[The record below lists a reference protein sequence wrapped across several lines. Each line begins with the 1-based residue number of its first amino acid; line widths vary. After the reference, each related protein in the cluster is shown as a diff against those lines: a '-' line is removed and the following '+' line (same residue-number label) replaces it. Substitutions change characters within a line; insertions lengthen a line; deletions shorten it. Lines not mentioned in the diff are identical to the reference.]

1 MPALCDD
8 QQAVTDVLRQF
19 SMAAARRIALGF
31 GLGVVFL
38 FASFGGSEK
47 AVPMS
52 EGSNIPFH
60 AAPLG
65 LRDPV
70 AARPA
75 CKPAGKSTVTY
86 AVVVRGADVVARA
99 QPGGGAVLG
108 RFPHIDQN
116 GYPSVFGVV
125 DTKVGSHCGTTFYRV
140 QLPVAPNGST
150 GWVAAWAVRLLV
162 VHTRIAISLS
172 AHRLVLYRNGRVAF
186 RAKVAV
192 GTPDTPT
199 PTGDYFVNERFVL
212 ANPSG
217 PFGVAALGISAHST
231 VLKNWVQGGPIGIH
245 GTNEPTL
252 IGDAA
257 SHGCVRLFNSD
268 MSRLFTLAPAG
279 TPVAITS

>member
-1 MPALCDD
+1 M
-8 QQAVTDVLRQF
+8 TDVLRRF
-19 SMAAARRIALGF
+19 GLAAARRIALGF
-31 GLGVVFL
+31 CLGVVFL
-38 FASFGGSEK
+38 LASFGGSEK

-52 EGSNIPFH
+52 EGSNVPFH

-70 AARPA
+70 SARPA
-75 CKPAGKSTVTY
+75 CKPVGKSAVTY

-99 QPGGGAVLG
+99 RPGGGTILG
-108 RFPHIDQN
+108 RYPHVDQN

-125 DTKVGSHCGTTFYRV
+125 DRKVGSHCGTTFYRV

-162 VHTRIAISLS
+162 VQTRIEISLS
-172 AHRLVLYRNGRVAF
+172 THRLTLYRNGRAVF

-199 PTGDYFVNERFVL
+199 PIGDYFVNERFVL

-268 MSRLFTLAPAG
+268 MSHLFKLAPAG
-279 TPVAITS
+279 TPVSITS

>member
-1 MPALCDD
+1 
-8 QQAVTDVLRQF
+8 
-19 SMAAARRIALGF
+19 MAAARRIALGF
-31 GLGVVFL
+31 CLGVVFL
-38 FASFGGSEK
+38 LASFGGTQN

-52 EGSNIPFH
+52 EGSNVPYH

-65 LRDPV
+65 LHDLV
-70 AARPA
+70 AA
-75 CKPAGKSTVTY
+75 KPSCAAGSKPGVTY
-86 AVVVRGADVVARA
+86 AVTVRGTQLVARSR
-99 QPGGGAVLG
+99 PGSGTILG
-108 RFPHIDQN
+108 RFAHIDQN

-125 DTKVGSHCGTTFYRV
+125 GMKLGSHCGTSFYRV

-162 VHTRIAISLS
+162 VHTRIQVNLAAHSL
-172 AHRLVLYRNGRVAF
+172 VVYRNGKVAFHARVAI
-186 RAKVAV
+186 

-199 PTGDYFVNERFVL
+199 PTGDYFVNERFLL
-212 ANPSG
+212 ANSTG

-257 SHGCVRLFNSD
+257 SHGCIRLFNDD
-268 MSRLFTLAPAG
+268 MTRLFKLAPAG
-279 TPVAITS
+279 TPVVIKA